1 MFVVLDTLT
10 PTHAVYPL
18 GVRSDHFHAGQIANY
33 VEGRAIV
40 ETLCSLQGIPM
51 PASINQHVDHIVATA
66 ADQRDAF
73 TITAPNNPD
82 PKTTYQ
88 LGETIDIAWQ
98 IDDSSVTGIYVLL
111 HRLGHDDYYLS
122 DRIDTTDNKS
132 GTMTWTITEP
142 LPTIGNRIIRV
153 SSFSQDQP
161 KRILRSQNTGW

>member
-1 MFVVLDTLT
+1 
-10 PTHAVYPL
+10 
-18 GVRSDHFHAGQIANY
+18 
-33 VEGRAIV
+33 
-40 ETLCSLQGIPM
+40 M

-98 IDDSSVTGIYVLL
+98 IDDSSVAGIYVLL

-142 LPTIGNRIIRV
+142 LPTIVNRISRV
-153 SSFSQDQP
+153 SSFSPGSAEKEYFARKIPGGSKSFIIRIVNADDPATFTFSTSFVINFP
-161 KRILRSQNTGW
+161 KKKPEGMK